1 MVTPCE
7 MKCQLYPVFPPEVN
21 LKEQINLSSIHQ
33 EYLHFYYSFISFNN
47 LYHQS
52 RDFKKRKIYII
63 LIHFNGLTH
72 FKFII
77 YGFGIKT
84 ISAVQ

>member
-7 MKCQLYPVFPPEVN
+7 MKCQLYPVF

-52 RDFKKRKIYII
+52 RDLKKRKIYII
-63 LIHFNGLTH
+63 LINLLYMAL
-72 FKFII
+72 K
-77 YGFGIKT
+77 
-84 ISAVQ
+84 

>member
-52 RDFKKRKIYII
+52 GEIKKKYIYIYII
-63 LIHFNGLTH
+63 LINLLYMAL
-72 FKFII
+72 K
-77 YGFGIKT
+77 
-84 ISAVQ
+84 